1 MPNQRREFI
10 KKVVATGTV
19 AGIAGCGSQGDG
31 GDGGGG
37 GGQQDGDATPE
48 PDVEYE
54 EVEPVAWLTLS
65 REDSPDYYE
74 EAQQAQRMLQAL
86 GFTFDQTVYEA
97 GQWVETLFAKDY
109 DMANI
114 GWSNTVERLFP
125 YYNLYFSFHSQYTGE
140 GGGNFSEFESDEYD
154 NAVENFA
161 QSMELEDRQEWA
173 NVCQDILATNV
184 PVAYM
189 TNPPVFVAHN
199 HDLYSGWDTMLGTY
213 AYFNPTTLKT
223 GVSEQGGDTVV
234 LGTVSPPEQ
243 YPNFMSHTGPA
254 AVFLHKLNYDPIVQ
268 MDTQGNPIPEGAAED
283 WEIVDDTTI
292 DVTLRDG
299 MTWHDGEPVTPEDVK
314 FTWDYVTEHGVPYIA
329 SDIEPYESSELRG
342 DRSIRFN
349 LSHPFAGFIPVSFYR
364 VPILPQ
370 HVWDGITEE
379 EELEHPGQ
387 WQSPDMTGSGPF
399 QMVNYEPGNRVV
411 FEKHQDHYAA
421 DEYDF
426 DSIVYRIFGTNTSA
440 VGALINGDVTFVQNV
455 GYSDWTRA
463 QEAESTTAV
472 NNPSIRVNGIF
483 INNNRAPFN
492 DVRVR
497 QAVAWAIDR
506 QAIIDT
512 VHQGFGEPATSPVAP
527 ANERYYNADVEG
539 YPIDVQRGRALLQ
552 EAGFRYD
559 GDTLLQPVDWE
570 PEVEFISVEN

>member
-1 MPNQRREFI
+1 MRSERREFI
-10 KKVVATGTV
+10 KRVAATGTLV
-19 AGIAGCGSQGDG
+19 GIAGCG
-31 GDGGGG
+31 GDGGGQEG
-37 GGQQDGDATPE
+37 SPAPDEVTQD
-48 PDVEYE
+48 PDREYE
-54 EVEPVAWLTLS
+54 EVAPVSWLTLS
-65 REDSPDYYE
+65 REDNPNYYE
-74 EAQQAQRMLQAL
+74 EAQQAQTMLEGL
-86 GFTFDQTVYEA
+86 GFTFDETVNEA
-97 GQWVETLFAKDY
+97 GQWVDTLFAKDY
-109 DMANI
+109 GMANI

-125 YYNLYFSFHSQYTGE
+125 YYNLYFSFHSQYTGQ

-161 QSMELEDRQEWA
+161 GSMELEDRQEWA
-173 NVCQDILATNV
+173 DTCQEILATNV

-199 HDLYSGWDTMLGTY
+199 HDLYSDWETMLGAY

-223 GVSEQGGDTVV
+223 GKRVNGGDTVV

-268 MDTQGNPIPEGAAED
+268 MDTQGDPIPEGAAED
-283 WEIVDDTTI
+283 WEVVDDTTI
-292 DVTLRDG
+292 DVTLREG
-299 MTWHDGEPVTPEDVK
+299 MTWHDGEPVTPEDLI
-314 FTWDYVTEHGVPYIA
+314 FTWDYVTDHGVPYIS
-329 SDIEPYESSELRG
+329 SDIEPYESSEKVD
-342 DRSIRFN
+342 DRTVRFH
-349 LSHPFAGFIPVSFYR
+349 LSHSFAGFIPVSFYR

-379 EELEHPGQ
+379 EGLEHPGE
-387 WQSPDMTGSGPF
+387 WQNPDMTGSGPF
-399 QMVNYEPGNRVV
+399 QMVNYEPGNRIV
-411 FEKHQDHYAA
+411 FEKYQDHYAA
-421 DEYDF
+421 DEYAF
-426 DSIVYRIFGTNTSA
+426 DSIVYNIYGTNTAA
-440 VGALINGDVTFVQNV
+440 VGALTNGEATFVQGL

-463 QEAESTTAV
+463 EEADNTTAV

-512 VHQGFGEPATSPVAP
+512 VHQGYGEVAKSPIAP
-527 ANERYYNADVEG
+527 SNETYFNDAVEG
-539 YPIDVQRGRALLQ
+539 YPVNVERGKELLV

-559 GDTLLQPVDWE
+559 GDILMQPTDWE
-570 PEVEFISVEN
+570 PEVEYISVDDG